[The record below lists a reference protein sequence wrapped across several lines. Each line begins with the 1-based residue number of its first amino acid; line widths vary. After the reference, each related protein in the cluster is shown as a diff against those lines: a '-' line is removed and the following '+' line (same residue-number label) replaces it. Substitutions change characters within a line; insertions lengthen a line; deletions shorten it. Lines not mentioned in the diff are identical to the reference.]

1 MKQNLI
7 KDVVQRML
15 PYLNNAQNEKL
26 QEVLQYTFANYDVT
40 ENKQQEKNSEQN
52 FIELFLSAKRIE
64 GCSEKS
70 LKYYKATIEAMLDE
84 IQKDIKHIV
93 TDDIRGYLTEY
104 QEKKKSSKVTIDNI
118 RRILSSFFSVAV
130 FRLYPFG

>member
-40 ENKQQEKNSEQN
+40 ENKQQEKISEQN
-52 FIELFLSAKRIE
+52 FVELFLSAKRVE

-70 LKYYKATIEAMLDE
+70 LKYYKATIEA
-84 IQKDIKHIV
+84 
-93 TDDIRGYLTEY
+93 
-104 QEKKKSSKVTIDNI
+104 S
-118 RRILSSFFSVAV
+118 LS
-130 FRLYPFG
+130 PTK

>member
-52 FIELFLSAKRIE
+52 FIELF
-64 GCSEKS
+64 
-70 LKYYKATIEAMLDE
+70 
-84 IQKDIKHIV
+84 
-93 TDDIRGYLTEY
+93 
-104 QEKKKSSKVTIDNI
+104 
-118 RRILSSFFSVAV
+118 
-130 FRLYPFG
+130 

>member
-40 ENKQQEKNSEQN
+40 ENKQQEKK
-52 FIELFLSAKRIE
+52 FGAELYRTVLISKENRGLFR
-64 GCSEKS
+64 
-70 LKYYKATIEAMLDE
+70 E
-84 IQKDIKHIV
+84 I
-93 TDDIRGYLTEY
+93 
-104 QEKKKSSKVTIDNI
+104 
-118 RRILSSFFSVAV
+118 
-130 FRLYPFG
+130 P